1 MKKFNAHS
9 IDWKIAFLAAIF
21 TCVLFAYKDLA
32 DKKAFEQKEAD
43 KLCVEK

>member
-21 TCVLFAYKDLA
+21 TCVLFAYKNLA
-32 DKKAFEQKEAD
+32 DKKALEEKEIN
-43 KLCVEK
+43 KLCNKK